1 MGARAAKDEQSRST
15 LGKAMIVSLRQIT
28 CKGDLLGEWTKTPS
42 LIGGCALML
51 RSYGDYHGSRFAFA
65 HR

>member
-28 CKGDLLGEWTKTPS
+28 CKGDLLGEGTKTPS
-42 LIGGCALML
+42 LIGECPLML
-51 RSYGDYHGSRFAFA
+51 RLYGDHHGRRFALA
-65 HR
+65 DR